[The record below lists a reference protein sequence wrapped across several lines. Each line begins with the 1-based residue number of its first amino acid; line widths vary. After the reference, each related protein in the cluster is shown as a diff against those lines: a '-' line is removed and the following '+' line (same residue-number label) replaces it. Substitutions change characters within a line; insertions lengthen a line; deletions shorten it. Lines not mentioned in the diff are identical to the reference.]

1 MHEVNTAHGIEI
13 LMVLLLVASAVG
25 FALKWVRVP
34 YSVAL
39 VIVGLAIG
47 SSHLFPRVEMTPEL
61 ILFVCLPALL
71 FEASWNI
78 RLGELKKIWKP
89 VGCFATVGVV
99 ISMFI
104 TGTILSHFCGLEWK
118 AALLFGAM
126 TAATDP
132 ISVLALFRKLGLE
145 KRLSLMLEGESLF
158 NDGTAVVLFKM
169 ILLISITGTELSVGG
184 SIFDF
189 VRVVFIGAMVGL
201 CVGAIGSRVT
211 RYFDDHLLEITLTTI
226 VAYGSYLVAEQLHSS
241 AVIAVVVAGI
251 VVGNYGSRTGM
262 SATTRLAVN
271 SFWEYAA
278 FFTNSLVFLLIGL
291 QINITLLLKHSFEI
305 GVAILAIMF
314 SRIVVVYGLG
324 PLVSSTRLPIPY
336 SWRHLLFW
344 GALRGSLSMALALSL
359 PHNFPMRENIVVLT
373 FGVVLF
379 TLIIPGLSIEPLVR
393 FLGMAGED
401 KRLKEYFTLKSKLFA
416 ESHALKILEHQFT
429 SGVVT
434 RSIYLK
440 LRDELLTKQRD
451 LSHRMEE
458 MKLEHSIIES
468 IQEGETRKRL
478 LESKKDS
485 LLRLLR
491 EEAGD
496 PDIIEELVMEM
507 DKELDAIAVEERKI
521 EKQLV
526 KDTKKQNTGG
536 FLTLK
541 MKKVESKEESADDK
555 SETTTEETS
564 EPNPESESKLPQEK

>member
-1 MHEVNTAHGIEI
+1 MPEVNTALNTAHGIEI
-13 LMVLLLVASAVG
+13 LMVLLMVASAVG
-25 FALKWVRVP
+25 FALKWVRLP

-39 VIVGLAIG
+39 VIVGLLIG

-78 RLGELKKIWKP
+78 RLNELKKIWKP
-89 VGCFATVGVV
+89 VSAFATVGVV
-99 ISMFI
+99 VSMFI
-104 TGTILSHFCGLEWK
+104 TGAILTHFCGLPWQ
-118 AALLFGAM
+118 AALLFGSM

-158 NDGTAVVLFKM
+158 NDGTAVVFFKM
-169 ILLISITGTELSVGG
+169 ILLMTITGNTLNAFGSVYE
-184 SIFDF
+184 F
-189 VRVVFIGAMVGL
+189 VRVVVIGAIVGL
-201 CVGAIGSRVT
+201 CVGAFGSRVT

-241 AVIAVVVAGI
+241 AVIAVVVAGV

-278 FFTNSLVFLLIGL
+278 FVTNSLVFLLIGL
-291 QINITLLLKHSFEI
+291 QINLNLLMIHAYEI
-305 GVAILAIMF
+305 GVAIVAIMI
-314 SRIVVVYGLG
+314 SRIVVVYGLSIF
-324 PLVSSTRLPIPY
+324 VSDKRLPIPY

-359 PHNFPMRENIVVLT
+359 PHDFAMRENIVVLT

-379 TLIIPGLSIEPLVR
+379 TLLIPGLTIEPLVR
-393 FLGMAGED
+393 LLGMTSDD
-401 KRLKEYFTLKSKLFA
+401 KRLREYFTLKSRLYA
-416 ESHALKILEHQFT
+416 ESNALKDLEQQFT
-429 SGVVT
+429 SGIVT
-434 RSIYLK
+434 RGIYLRI
-440 LRDELLTKQRD
+440 RDEILSKQRD

-478 LESKKDS
+478 LESRKDS

-496 PDIIEELVMEM
+496 PDIVEELVMEV
-507 DKELDAIAVEERKI
+507 DKDLDQIASDERKI
-521 EKQLV
+521 EEQLRR
-526 KDTKKQNTGG
+526 DSKKPSSG

-541 MKKVESKEESADDK
+541 TKKHENNESDQSGESAEIQEV
-555 SETTTEETS
+555 ETET
-564 EPNPESESKLPQEK
+564 KQEKH

>member
-1 MHEVNTAHGIEI
+1 MPEVNTALNTAHGIEI
-13 LMVLLLVASAVG
+13 LMVLLMVASAVG
-25 FALKWVRVP
+25 FALKWVRLP

-39 VIVGLAIG
+39 VIVGLLIG

-78 RLGELKKIWKP
+78 RLNELKKIWKP
-89 VGCFATVGVV
+89 VSAFATVGVV

-104 TGTILSHFCGLEWK
+104 TGAILAHFCGLPWQ
-118 AALLFGAM
+118 AALLFGSM

-169 ILLISITGTELSVGG
+169 ILLMTITGNTLNAFGSVYE
-184 SIFDF
+184 F
-189 VRVVFIGAMVGL
+189 VRVVVIGAIVGL
-201 CVGAIGSRVT
+201 CVGAFGSRVT

-241 AVIAVVVAGI
+241 AVIAVVVAGV

-278 FFTNSLVFLLIGL
+278 FVTNSLVFLLIGL
-291 QINITLLLKHSFEI
+291 QINLNLLMSHAYEI
-305 GVAILAIMF
+305 GVAIVAIMI
-314 SRIVVVYGLG
+314 SRIVVVYGLSFF
-324 PLVSSTRLPIPY
+324 VSDRRHPIPY

-359 PHNFPMRENIVVLT
+359 PHDFAMRENIVVLT

-379 TLIIPGLSIEPLVR
+379 TLLIPGLTIEPLVR
-393 FLGMAGED
+393 ILGMASDD
-401 KRLKEYFTLKSKLFA
+401 KRLREYFTLKSRLYA
-416 ESHALKILEHQFT
+416 ESNALKDLEHQFT
-429 SGVVT
+429 SGIVT
-434 RSIYLK
+434 RGIYLRI
-440 LRDELLTKQRD
+440 RDEILSKQRE

-458 MKLEHSIIES
+458 MKLEH
-468 IQEGETRKRL
+468 
-478 LESKKDS
+478 
-485 LLRLLR
+485 
-491 EEAGD
+491 
-496 PDIIEELVMEM
+496 
-507 DKELDAIAVEERKI
+507 
-521 EKQLV
+521 
-526 KDTKKQNTGG
+526 
-536 FLTLK
+536 
-541 MKKVESKEESADDK
+541 
-555 SETTTEETS
+555 
-564 EPNPESESKLPQEK
+564 

>member
-1 MHEVNTAHGIEI
+1 MPEVNTALNTAHGIEI
-13 LMVLLLVASAVG
+13 LMVLLMVASAVG
-25 FALKWVRVP
+25 FALKWVRLP

-39 VIVGLAIG
+39 VIVGLLIG

-78 RLGELKKIWKP
+78 RLNELKKIWKP
-89 VGCFATVGVV
+89 VSAFATVGVV
-99 ISMFI
+99 VSMFI
-104 TGTILSHFCGLEWK
+104 TGAILTHFCGLPWQ
-118 AALLFGAM
+118 AALLFGSM

-169 ILLISITGTELSVGG
+169 ILLMTITGNTLNAFGSVYE
-184 SIFDF
+184 F
-189 VRVVFIGAMVGL
+189 VRVVVIGAIVGL
-201 CVGAIGSRVT
+201 CVGAFGSRVT

-241 AVIAVVVAGI
+241 AVIAVVVAGV

-278 FFTNSLVFLLIGL
+278 FVTNSLVFLLIGL
-291 QINITLLLKHSFEI
+291 QINLNLLMIHAYEI
-305 GVAILAIMF
+305 GVAIVAIMI
-314 SRIVVVYGLG
+314 SRIVVVYGLSIF
-324 PLVSSTRLPIPY
+324 VSDKRLPIPY

-359 PHNFPMRENIVVLT
+359 PHDFAMRENIVVLT

-379 TLIIPGLSIEPLVR
+379 TLLIPGLTIEPLVR
-393 FLGMAGED
+393 FLGMTSDD
-401 KRLKEYFTLKSKLFA
+401 KRLREYFTLKSRLYA
-416 ESHALKILEHQFT
+416 ESNALKDLEQQFT
-429 SGVVT
+429 SGIVT
-434 RSIYLK
+434 RGIYLRI
-440 LRDELLTKQRD
+440 RDEILSKQRD

-478 LESKKDS
+478 LESRKDS

-496 PDIIEELVMEM
+496 PDIVEELVMEV
-507 DKELDAIAVEERKI
+507 DKDLDQIASDERKI
-521 EKQLV
+521 EEQLRR
-526 KDTKKQNTGG
+526 DSKKPSSG

-541 MKKVESKEESADDK
+541 TKKHENNESDQSGESAEIQEV
-555 SETTTEETS
+555 ETET
-564 EPNPESESKLPQEK
+564 KQEKH

>member
-1 MHEVNTAHGIEI
+1 MPEVNTALNTAHGIEI
-13 LMVLLLVASAVG
+13 LMVLLMVASAVG
-25 FALKWVRVP
+25 FALKWVRLP

-39 VIVGLAIG
+39 VIVGLLIG

-78 RLGELKKIWKP
+78 RLNELKKIWKP
-89 VGCFATVGVV
+89 VSAFATVGVV

-104 TGTILSHFCGLEWK
+104 TGAILAHFCGLPWQ
-118 AALLFGAM
+118 AALLFGSM

-169 ILLISITGTELSVGG
+169 ILLMTITGNTLNAFGSVYE
-184 SIFDF
+184 F
-189 VRVVFIGAMVGL
+189 VRVVVIGAIVGL
-201 CVGAIGSRVT
+201 CVGAFGSRVT

-241 AVIAVVVAGI
+241 AVIAVVVAGV

-278 FFTNSLVFLLIGL
+278 FVTNSLVFLLIGL
-291 QINITLLLKHSFEI
+291 QINLNLLMSHAYEI
-305 GVAILAIMF
+305 GVAIVAIMI
-314 SRIVVVYGLG
+314 SRIVVVYGLSFF
-324 PLVSSTRLPIPY
+324 VSDRRHPIPY

-359 PHNFPMRENIVVLT
+359 PHDFAMRENIVVLT

-379 TLIIPGLSIEPLVR
+379 TLLIPGLTIEPLVR
-393 FLGMAGED
+393 ILGMASDD
-401 KRLKEYFTLKSKLFA
+401 KRLREYFTLKSRLYA
-416 ESHALKILEHQFT
+416 ESNALKDLEHQFT
-429 SGVVT
+429 SGIVT
-434 RSIYLK
+434 RGIYLRI
-440 LRDELLTKQRD
+440 RDEILSKQRE

-478 LESKKDS
+478 LESRKDS

-496 PDIIEELVMEM
+496 PDIVEELVMEV
-507 DKELDAIAVEERKI
+507 DKDLDQIVSDERKI
-521 EKQLV
+521 EEQLRR
-526 KDTKKQNTGG
+526 DSKKPSSG

-541 MKKVESKEESADDK
+541 MKKHEKDESDQSEESKETQEAEI
-555 SETTTEETS
+555 ET
-564 EPNPESESKLPQEK
+564 KQEKH

>member
-189 VRVVFIGAMVGL
+189 ESSCDHIFGCSAME
-201 CVGAIGSRVT
+201 AM
-211 RYFDDHLLEITLTTI
+211 LL
-226 VAYGSYLVAEQLHSS
+226 ADCD
-241 AVIAVVVAGI
+241 
-251 VVGNYGSRTGM
+251 
-262 SATTRLAVN
+262 
-271 SFWEYAA
+271 
-278 FFTNSLVFLLIGL
+278 
-291 QINITLLLKHSFEI
+291 
-305 GVAILAIMF
+305 
-314 SRIVVVYGLG
+314 
-324 PLVSSTRLPIPY
+324 P
-336 SWRHLLFW
+336 
-344 GALRGSLSMALALSL
+344 RG
-359 PHNFPMRENIVVLT
+359 
-373 FGVVLF
+373 
-379 TLIIPGLSIEPLVR
+379 
-393 FLGMAGED
+393 
-401 KRLKEYFTLKSKLFA
+401 
-416 ESHALKILEHQFT
+416 
-429 SGVVT
+429 
-434 RSIYLK
+434 
-440 LRDELLTKQRD
+440 TKMVCR
-451 LSHRMEE
+451 RM
-458 MKLEHSIIES
+458 
-468 IQEGETRKRL
+468 
-478 LESKKDS
+478 
-485 LLRLLR
+485 
-491 EEAGD
+491 
-496 PDIIEELVMEM
+496 
-507 DKELDAIAVEERKI
+507 
-521 EKQLV
+521 
-526 KDTKKQNTGG
+526 
-536 FLTLK
+536 
-541 MKKVESKEESADDK
+541 
-555 SETTTEETS
+555 
-564 EPNPESESKLPQEK
+564 

>member
-1 MHEVNTAHGIEI
+1 MPEVNTALNTAHGIEI
-13 LMVLLLVASAVG
+13 LMVLLMVASAVG
-25 FALKWVRVP
+25 FALKWVRLP

-39 VIVGLAIG
+39 VIVGLLIG

-78 RLGELKKIWKP
+78 RLNELKKIWKP
-89 VGCFATVGVV
+89 VSAFATVGVV

-104 TGTILSHFCGLEWK
+104 TGAILAHFCGLPWQ
-118 AALLFGAM
+118 AALLFGSM

-169 ILLISITGTELSVGG
+169 ILLMTITGNTLNAFGSVYE
-184 SIFDF
+184 F
-189 VRVVFIGAMVGL
+189 VRVVVIGAIVGL
-201 CVGAIGSRVT
+201 CVGAFGSRVT

-241 AVIAVVVAGI
+241 AVIAVVVAGV

-278 FFTNSLVFLLIGL
+278 FVTNSLVFLLIGL
-291 QINITLLLKHSFEI
+291 QINLNLLMSHAYEI
-305 GVAILAIMF
+305 GVAIVAIMI
-314 SRIVVVYGLG
+314 SRIVVVYGLSFF
-324 PLVSSTRLPIPY
+324 VSDRRHPIPY

-359 PHNFPMRENIVVLT
+359 PHDFAMRENIVVLT

-379 TLIIPGLSIEPLVR
+379 TLLIPGLTIEPLVR
-393 FLGMAGED
+393 ILGMASDD
-401 KRLKEYFTLKSKLFA
+401 KRLREYFTLKSRLYA
-416 ESHALKILEHQFT
+416 ESNALKDLEHQFT
-429 SGVVT
+429 SGIVT
-434 RSIYLK
+434 RGIYLRI
-440 LRDELLTKQRD
+440 RDEILSKQRE

-478 LESKKDS
+478 LESRKDS

-496 PDIIEELVMEM
+496 PDIVEELVMEV
-507 DKELDAIAVEERKI
+507 DKDLDQIVSDERKI
-521 EKQLV
+521 EEQLRR
-526 KDTKKQNTGG
+526 DSKKPSSG

-541 MKKVESKEESADDK
+541 MKKHEKDESDQSDESKETQEAEI
-555 SETTTEETS
+555 ET
-564 EPNPESESKLPQEK
+564 KQEKH

>member
-1 MHEVNTAHGIEI
+1 MPEVNTALNTAHGIEI
-13 LMVLLLVASAVG
+13 LMVLLMVASAVG
-25 FALKWVRVP
+25 FALKWVRLP

-39 VIVGLAIG
+39 VIVGLLIG

-78 RLGELKKIWKP
+78 RLNELKKIWKP
-89 VGCFATVGVV
+89 VSAFATVGVV

-104 TGTILSHFCGLEWK
+104 TGAILAHFCGLPWQ
-118 AALLFGAM
+118 AALLFGSM

-169 ILLISITGTELSVGG
+169 ILLMTITGNTLNAFGSVYE
-184 SIFDF
+184 F
-189 VRVVFIGAMVGL
+189 VRVVVIGAIVGL
-201 CVGAIGSRVT
+201 CVGAFGSRVT

-241 AVIAVVVAGI
+241 AVIAVVVAGV

-278 FFTNSLVFLLIGL
+278 FVTNSLVFLLIGL
-291 QINITLLLKHSFEI
+291 QINLNLLMSHAYEI
-305 GVAILAIMF
+305 GVAIVAIMI
-314 SRIVVVYGLG
+314 SRIVVVYGLSFF
-324 PLVSSTRLPIPY
+324 VSDRRHPIPY

-344 GALRGSLSMALALSL
+344 GGLRGSLSMALALSL
-359 PHNFPMRENIVVLT
+359 PHDFAMRENIVVLT

-379 TLIIPGLSIEPLVR
+379 TLLIPGLTIEPLVR
-393 FLGMAGED
+393 ILGMASDD
-401 KRLKEYFTLKSKLFA
+401 KRLREYFTLKSRLYA
-416 ESHALKILEHQFT
+416 ESNALKDLEHQFT
-429 SGVVT
+429 SGIVT
-434 RSIYLK
+434 RGIYLRI
-440 LRDELLTKQRD
+440 RDEILSKQRE

-478 LESKKDS
+478 LESRKDS

-496 PDIIEELVMEM
+496 PDIVEELVMEV
-507 DKELDAIAVEERKI
+507 DKDLDQIVSDERKI
-521 EKQLV
+521 EEQLRR
-526 KDTKKQNTGG
+526 DSKKPSSG

-541 MKKVESKEESADDK
+541 MKKHEKDESDQSEESKETQEAEI
-555 SETTTEETS
+555 ET
-564 EPNPESESKLPQEK
+564 KQEKH

>member
-1 MHEVNTAHGIEI
+1 MPEVNTALNTAHGIEI
-13 LMVLLLVASAVG
+13 LMVLLMVASAVG
-25 FALKWVRVP
+25 FALKWVRLP

-39 VIVGLAIG
+39 VIVGLLIG

-78 RLGELKKIWKP
+78 RLNELKKIWKP
-89 VGCFATVGVV
+89 ISAFATVGVV
-99 ISMFI
+99 VSMFI
-104 TGTILSHFCGLEWK
+104 TGAILTHFCGLPWQ
-118 AALLFGAM
+118 AALLFGSM

-169 ILLISITGTELSVGG
+169 ILLMTITGNTLNAFGSVYE
-184 SIFDF
+184 F
-189 VRVVFIGAMVGL
+189 VRVVVIGAIVGL
-201 CVGAIGSRVT
+201 CVGAFGSRVT

-241 AVIAVVVAGI
+241 AVIAVVVAGV

-278 FFTNSLVFLLIGL
+278 FVTNSLVFLLIGL
-291 QINITLLLKHSFEI
+291 QINLNLLMIHAYEI
-305 GVAILAIMF
+305 GVAIVAIMI
-314 SRIVVVYGLG
+314 SRIVVVYGLSIF
-324 PLVSSTRLPIPY
+324 VSDKRLPIPY

-359 PHNFPMRENIVVLT
+359 PHDFAMRENIVVLT

-379 TLIIPGLSIEPLVR
+379 TLLIPGLTIEPLVR
-393 FLGMAGED
+393 FLGMTSDD
-401 KRLKEYFTLKSKLFA
+401 KRLREYFTLKSRLYA
-416 ESHALKILEHQFT
+416 ESNALKDLEQQFT
-429 SGVVT
+429 SGIVT
-434 RSIYLK
+434 RGIYLRI
-440 LRDELLTKQRD
+440 RDEILSKQRD

-478 LESKKDS
+478 LESRKDS

-496 PDIIEELVMEM
+496 PDIVEELVMEV
-507 DKELDAIAVEERKI
+507 DKDLDKIASDERKI
-521 EKQLV
+521 EEQLRR
-526 KDTKKQNTGG
+526 DSKKPSSGI
-536 FLTLK
+536 LTLK
-541 MKKVESKEESADDK
+541 TKKHENNESDQSGEPEEIQEVET
-555 SETTTEETS
+555 ET
-564 EPNPESESKLPQEK
+564 KQEKH

>member
-1 MHEVNTAHGIEI
+1 MPEVNTALNTAHGIEI
-13 LMVLLLVASAVG
+13 LMVLLMVASAVG
-25 FALKWVRVP
+25 FALKWVRLP

-39 VIVGLAIG
+39 VIVGLLIG

-78 RLGELKKIWKP
+78 RLNELKKIWKP
-89 VGCFATVGVV
+89 VSAFATVGVV

-104 TGTILSHFCGLEWK
+104 TGAILAHFCGLPWQ
-118 AALLFGAM
+118 AALLFGSM

-169 ILLISITGTELSVGG
+169 ILLMTITGNTLNAFGSVYE
-184 SIFDF
+184 F
-189 VRVVFIGAMVGL
+189 VRVVVIGAIVGL
-201 CVGAIGSRVT
+201 CVGAFGSRVT

-241 AVIAVVVAGI
+241 AVIAVVVAGV

-278 FFTNSLVFLLIGL
+278 FVTNSLVFLLIGL
-291 QINITLLLKHSFEI
+291 QINLNLLMSHAYEI
-305 GVAILAIMF
+305 GVAIVAIMI
-314 SRIVVVYGLG
+314 SRIVVVYGLSFF
-324 PLVSSTRLPIPY
+324 VSDRRHPIPY

-359 PHNFPMRENIVVLT
+359 PHDFAMRENIVVLT

-379 TLIIPGLSIEPLVR
+379 TLLIPGLTIEPLVR
-393 FLGMAGED
+393 ILGMASDD
-401 KRLKEYFTLKSKLFA
+401 KRLREYFTLKSRLYA
-416 ESHALKILEHQFT
+416 ESNALKDLEHQFT
-429 SGVVT
+429 SGIVT
-434 RSIYLK
+434 HGIYLRI
-440 LRDELLTKQRD
+440 RDEILSKQRE

-458 MKLEHSIIES
+458 MKVEHSIIES
-468 IQEGETRKRL
+468 IQEGETRRRL

-496 PDIIEELVMEM
+496 PDIVEELVMEV
-507 DKELDAIAVEERKI
+507 DKDLDQIVSDERKI
-521 EKQLV
+521 EEQLRR
-526 KDTKKQNTGG
+526 DSKKPSSG

-541 MKKVESKEESADDK
+541 MKKHEKDESDQSEESKETQEAEI
-555 SETTTEETS
+555 ET
-564 EPNPESESKLPQEK
+564 KQEKH

>member
-1 MHEVNTAHGIEI
+1 MPEVNTALNTAHGIEI
-13 LMVLLLVASAVG
+13 LMVLLMVASAVG
-25 FALKWVRVP
+25 FALKWVRLP

-39 VIVGLAIG
+39 VIVGLLIG

-78 RLGELKKIWKP
+78 RLNELKKIWKP
-89 VGCFATVGVV
+89 VSAFATVGVV
-99 ISMFI
+99 VSMFI
-104 TGTILSHFCGLEWK
+104 TGAILTHFCGLPWQ
-118 AALLFGAM
+118 AALLFGSM

-169 ILLISITGTELSVGG
+169 ILLMTITGNTLNAFGSVYE
-184 SIFDF
+184 F
-189 VRVVFIGAMVGL
+189 VRVVVIGAIVGL
-201 CVGAIGSRVT
+201 CVGAFGSRVT

-241 AVIAVVVAGI
+241 AVIAVVVAGV

-278 FFTNSLVFLLIGL
+278 FVTNSLVFLLIGL
-291 QINITLLLKHSFEI
+291 QINLNLLMIHAYEI
-305 GVAILAIMF
+305 GVAIVAIMI
-314 SRIVVVYGLG
+314 SRIVVVYGLSIF
-324 PLVSSTRLPIPY
+324 VSDKRLPIPY

-359 PHNFPMRENIVVLT
+359 PHDFAMRENIVVLT

-379 TLIIPGLSIEPLVR
+379 TLLIPGLTIEPLVR
-393 FLGMAGED
+393 LLGMTSDD
-401 KRLKEYFTLKSKLFA
+401 KRLREYFTLKSRLYA
-416 ESHALKILEHQFT
+416 ESNALKDLEQQFT
-429 SGVVT
+429 SGIVT
-434 RSIYLK
+434 RGIYLRI
-440 LRDELLTKQRD
+440 RDEILSKQRD

-478 LESKKDS
+478 LESRKDS

-496 PDIIEELVMEM
+496 PDIVEELVMEV
-507 DKELDAIAVEERKI
+507 DKDLDQIASDERKI
-521 EKQLV
+521 EEQLRR
-526 KDTKKQNTGG
+526 DSKKPSSG

-541 MKKVESKEESADDK
+541 TKKHENNESDQSGESAEIQEV
-555 SETTTEETS
+555 ETET
-564 EPNPESESKLPQEK
+564 KQEKH